1 MTAVPSLS
9 TVLNAQTQDRQIFM
23 MAVEICIVIAEIKA
37 KVATTDEL
45 LTPYSVQTA
54 T

>member
-9 TVLNAQTQDRQIFM
+9 TILNSQTQDGQIFM
-23 MAVEICIVIAEIKA
+23 MALEICIVIADIKA

-45 LTPYSVQTA
+45 LTPYSVQRA